1 MELIGRLHPL
11 LIHFPIALVIAAVAA
26 EVGAMVTHDACWRQ
40 VGITNVRAGAL
51 FAVLAAMAGW
61 LFAPAGDL
69 APSPLLQWH
78 RWVGTIA
85 AVLSVTAA
93 AAAGGA
99 GRNASPARV
108 MYRLALLG
116 AGVLVAIT
124 GHLGG
129 LLVWGAV
136 VLRP

>member
-1 MELIGRLHPL
+1 MELIGRMHPL

-26 EVGAMVTHDACWRQ
+26 EAGAMLTHDACWRQ
-40 VGITNVRAGAL
+40 VSITNVRAGAL

-85 AVLSVTAA
+85 AILSVTAA
-93 AAAGGA
+93 VTAGGA

-124 GHLGG
+124 GHLG
-129 LLVWGAV
+129 
-136 VLRP
+136 

>member
-78 RWVGTIA
+78 RWAGTVA
-85 AVLSVTAA
+85 AILSVTAA
-93 AAAGGA
+93 VTAGGA
-99 GRNASPARV
+99 GRSATPARLV
-108 MYRLALLG
+108 YQLALFG
-116 AGVLVAIT
+116 AGVLVGIT

-129 LLVWGAV
+129 LLVWGV
-136 VLRP
+136 VFLRP